1 MNRFLPRTNFLFP
14 FLLTIFGAVQTQ
26 AQKWTTPTP
35 EELSMT
41 EQSGAPDA
49 DAVFL
54 YHEDITD
61 DNNGTSQ
68 IHNRVK
74 ILKPGGDTLA
84 RIVLQSFLPTSGYG
98 SKVSSFAGRTI
109 HPDGTVVLMTE
120 KPEEEIFQRPNGKS
134 VRSTYHL
141 PQPEVGS
148 ILEYRYTI
156 QLDNHISPPTWD
168 VQRKYYVRRAHY
180 EWLLTNKPLH
190 TTGKTSDTISTVG
203 FTKRLPPGVDVLKGT
218 AGDSTHGTKFELDA
232 TDIPAIPKEDLMPPA
247 SSFVYRVSF
256 HYLTADSIKEF
267 WSETG
272 KHWSEGHIQDEEP
285 GDAVKRAVAKIALPT
300 DTPEEKARKIYAA
313 IMKLDNLNVDRA
325 LGRPQEYL
333 QKPVAAQTVNDV
345 LAAGRGSNDQI
356 NSVFVAMVRAAGI
369 SAYVMRVANRDE
381 FIFDPNLLTTSQ
393 LDDDITIVELGGKE
407 VFLDP
412 GTRFCPFGH
421 LGWRHAATSGLRQT
435 KTGTEIAQTP
445 PEPVDA
451 SEILRVADLT
461 LDGEGQATGILKLT
475 YFGTATIDWYQ
486 IEAAYGDTEVRK
498 RIKEQLEKTL
508 PTAMTVDISS
518 MDNMSDYEKPL
529 TIIATVKGPTGLIGG
544 TSILTPASF
553 FETHSQQRFQPE
565 ARILP
570 VHFQARE
577 FVRDTISLNF
587 STSLQV
593 TSLPEKTTEKLEGG
607 SWYELSFESTATSV
621 TIRRNYALAKLDYP
635 ISDYPSLR
643 TFYAHIAAKDQDSI
657 VLKRSGDPRRPGSNS
672 PGK

>member
-1 MNRFLPRTNFLFP
+1 MNRFQPGTNLRFLF
-14 FLLTIFGAVQTQ
+14 LLAAFGAVQTR

-41 EQSGAPDA
+41 EQSSAPDA

-61 DNNGTSQ
+61 DNDGTSR
-68 IHNRVK
+68 IYNRVK
-74 ILKPGGDTLA
+74 ILRPGGDTLA
-84 RIVLQSFLPTSGYG
+84 RIVLQSFLPTSGNG

-109 HPDGTVVLMTE
+109 HADGTVVLMTE

-156 QLDNHISPPTWD
+156 QLENHISPPTWD

-203 FTKRLPPGVDVLKGT
+203 FTKRLPPGVDVIKGT
-218 AGDSTHGTKFELDA
+218 AGDNTHGTKFELNA
-232 TDIPAIPKEDLMPPA
+232 TDIPAIPQEYLMPPA

-256 HYLTADSIKEF
+256 HYLTTDTTEEF
-267 WSETG
+267 WGESG
-272 KHWSEGHIQDEEP
+272 KRWSEGHMRDEQP
-285 GDAVKRAVAKIALPT
+285 DDAVKRAVAKIVLPT

-333 QKPVAAQTVNDV
+333 QKPIAAQTVNDV

-421 LGWRHAATSGLRQT
+421 LGWRHAATSGVRQT

-445 PEPVDA
+445 PEPADA

-461 LDGEGQATGILKLT
+461 LDPQGQAIGTLKMT
-475 YFGTATIDWYQ
+475 YFGTAAIDLRQ
-486 IEAAYGDTEVRK
+486 IEAAYGDAEVRK
-498 RIKEQLEKTL
+498 KLKEQFDKTL
-508 PTAMTVDISS
+508 PTAMTVDISAI
-518 MDNMSDYEKPL
+518 DDLSDYQKPL
-529 TIIATVKGPTGLIGG
+529 TIIGPYAGQL
-544 TSILTPASF
+544 L
-553 FETHSQQRFQPE
+553 
-565 ARILP
+565 
-570 VHFQARE
+570 
-577 FVRDTISLNF
+577 
-587 STSLQV
+587 
-593 TSLPEKTTEKLEGG
+593 
-607 SWYELSFESTATSV
+607 
-621 TIRRNYALAKLDYP
+621 RNP
-635 ISDYPSLR
+635 
-643 TFYAHIAAKDQDSI
+643 
-657 VLKRSGDPRRPGSNS
+657 
-672 PGK
+672 